1 MKTIIFF
8 SESRMVEKG
17 EKGVINWR
25 IVSVVLF
32 VIFVQQ
38 LVCSLLYADSPF
50 LIQTYFPGVCESMS
64 LFCVDRS

>member
-1 MKTIIFF
+1 
-8 SESRMVEKG
+8 MVEKG
-17 EKGVINWR
+17 AKRVINWR

-50 LIQTYFPGVCESMS
+50 LIQTYFPGVCRYES
-64 LFCVDRS
+64 LLYVDRS